1 MSEREKKGGRDGWV
15 EKGESEK
22 VRNYEKH
29 GFAQYYITFIS
40 SPVCHL
46 CYLATFLIDCTS
58 LLLPPTL
65 PLAATEQTGNG
76 DET

>member
-1 MSEREKKGGRDGWV
+1 MDGWV
-15 EKGESEK
+15 EKGESER

-29 GFAQYYITFIS
+29 GFAQYYIT
-40 SPVCHL
+40 

-58 LLLPPTL
+58 LLLPSTL
-65 PLAATEQTGNG
+65 PLVATEQTGNG